1 MSWSIWITNPPEGGK
16 PMVAEAAA
24 GILRE
29 RGMRVRRLQLDEFR
43 MSLASDPDRP
53 ESELVHRALGYV
65 AARITEAG
73 VPVFVEATAD
83 CWQGREL
90 ARSTIPR
97 FAEVRLR
104 CLRDVSR
111 EPQHARPVNDACV
124 PMRAEPPQP
133 RTTIDDMAVPR
144 DPAFAPSLVIDPLPS
159 DVTVA
164 ACAVASLA
172 ERLAAGAPE
181 RSERRLGWA
190 IWFTGRPGSG
200 KTTLARRVVKALAAD
215 SVRVEVLD
223 LAQARRAIVGRE
235 WATEEQDALVHRTL
249 ALIAKIL
256 TEAGVA
262 VVLDATAPRR
272 AWRQVAREWITHFAE
287 VQLVCPSEVCE
298 ERERATRWRLAG
310 TRSGDGGETM
320 TSPEIAL
327 DYEESSHSD
336 LRLYTDVPNLMTTV
350 EEVVRLVR
358 RLEAAPTAPSTDTER
373 IIP

>member
-1 MSWSIWITNPPEGGK
+1 
-16 PMVAEAAA
+16 MVVEAAA
-24 GILRE
+24 EILRE
-29 RGMRVRRLQLDEFR
+29 RGTPVRLLQLDEFR
-43 MSLASDPDRP
+43 INLASDPDR
-53 ESELVHRALGYV
+53 SEPDLVHRALGYV
-65 AARITEAG
+65 AARIAEAA
-73 VPVFVEATAD
+73 VPVLVEATAD

-90 ARSTIPR
+90 ARSTIRR
-97 FAEVRLR
+97 FAEVR
-104 CLRDVSR
+104 CLPDVSR
-111 EPQHARPVNDACV
+111 EPQPARPLNDACV

-133 RTTIDDMAVPR
+133 RTTIADMAVPR
-144 DPAFAPSLVIDPLPS
+144 DPAFAPALVVDTLAS
-159 DVTVA
+159 DVKIA

-172 ERLAAGAPE
+172 KRLAAGAPE

-190 IWFTGRPGSG
+190 IWITGRPGSG
-200 KTTLARRVVKALAAD
+200 KTTLARRVAKALAAD
-215 SVRVEVLD
+215 SVGVEVLD

-235 WATEEQDALVHRTL
+235 WATDEQDALVHRTL

-262 VVLDATAPRR
+262 VILDATAPRR
-272 AWRQVAREWITHFAE
+272 AWRQVAREWIAHFAE

-298 ERERATRWRLAG
+298 ERERAARWRLVG

-327 DYEESSHSD
+327 DYEESSHPD
-336 LRLYTDVPNLMTTV
+336 LRLHTDVPNLMTTV

-358 RLEAAPTAPSTDTER
+358 RLEAAPTGPSTDTER